1 MYDPLGLSIGT
12 TNLVAARDGN
22 PPVSRRA
29 VLTLYPH
36 CAPKIGLPEE
46 DPTPTEPGMR
56 LGGFVERIGDSVA
69 LVSGDGSAHDPELL
83 MVEALDAM
91 VLAAGADAGSS
102 EISIAVPSYWKPGTT
117 QALRNGLR
125 THLGFVRSGM
135 APRLVSDAIASLTA
149 ANAELCLAATGTVG
163 LVDFGGSGTS
173 VTLVNIA
180 GDFEPVTPTLRYP
193 DFSGDEIDAA
203 ILLRVF
209 EELGHGSG
217 IDPASTA
224 AVGQFAQLREQCR
237 AAKEQLSTDKV
248 AEFTAEL
255 GGRRSNMRLTRN
267 ELGDLIQDRLTGF
280 IFAFDK
286 MLVRQGKS
294 WTDLAAVVT
303 VGGGASIPLIA
314 ERLSVHSR
322 RPVVSPSQPAC
333 AAAAGALLLASRG
346 EETDPRTRTSVG
358 LLTSSAT
365 AGEVVD
371 LGAGDLLVI
380 DHDALTDR
388 ELAWSQTE
396 YPGDIRVPYT
406 PDDFD
411 EDGQAGW
418 SMRLNLIEEPPPV
431 GRPWRRLRF
440 SQLIV
445 GLCALVAMTA
455 IGGVAYT
462 LTGIENHQ
470 APPVPSV
477 APIPLPPVS
486 SLLPSPVPPPPTAVP
501 PPPTA
506 APVPSS
512 VPPPP
517 PPPPEPPPSPPPPPP
532 PPVVV
537 TPEPPPVVTHPHPRP
552 PQTTQP
558 PVTTVMTTPTTPP
571 PPPPT
576 TTPTSEPPPPPPTTT
591 TTTVP
596 MTTQWIHVPLLPIPI
611 PIQVPASQVPA
622 NPAPQYPG
630 QQYPGYPGQQY
641 PGYPGG
647 GYPGGGYSQNPFLG
661 PGY

>member
-36 CAPKIGLPEE
+36 CAPKVGLPEE
-46 DPTPTEPGMR
+46 DPTLTEPGVLMS
-56 LGGFVERIGDSVA
+56 GFVDRVGDSVA
-69 LVSGDGSAHDPELL
+69 LVSGDGSAHDPDLL

-102 EISIAVPSYWKPGTT
+102 EISIAVPSHWKPGTT

-149 ANAELCLAATGTVG
+149 ANAELCLAATGVVG
-163 LVDFGGSGTS
+163 LLDFGGSGTS
-173 VTLVNIA
+173 ATLVDLA
-180 GDFEPVTPTLRYP
+180 GDFKPLSATMRYT
-193 DFSGDEIDAA
+193 DFCGDEIDAA
-203 ILLRVF
+203 LLLCVF

-224 AVGQFAQLREQCR
+224 AVGQLARLREQCR
-237 AAKEQLSTDKV
+237 TAKEQLSTQRTT
-248 AEFTAEL
+248 EFAAEL
-255 GGRRSNMRLTRN
+255 GGRRATMKFTRD
-267 ELGDLIQDRLTGF
+267 ELGDLIQDRLTGL
-280 IFAFDK
+280 IYAFDD
-286 MLVRQGKS
+286 MLCRHRKS
-294 WTDLAAVVT
+294 WSDLSAVVT
-303 VGGGASIPLIA
+303 VGGGASIPLVN

-322 RPVVSPSQPAC
+322 RPVVSPSRPAF
-333 AAAAGALLLASRG
+333 AAAAGALLLAARG
-346 EETDPRTRTSVG
+346 EELDLRTRTSIG
-358 LLTSSAT
+358 LLAASS
-365 AGEVVD
+365 GSDFIE
-371 LGAGDLLVI
+371 LPAGDLLVI
-380 DHDALTDR
+380 DEEALTDR

-406 PDDFD
+406 PEAFD
-411 EDGQAGW
+411 EDSNPGGW
-418 SMRLNLIEEPPPV
+418 SMRLNVIEPP
-431 GRPWRRLRF
+431 RERAWRRVRL
-440 SQLIV
+440 SQLVV
-445 GLCALVAMTA
+445 GMFALVAMTA

-462 LTGIENHQ
+462 LTGIENRQ

-477 APIPLPPVS
+477 APVPLPPVS
-486 SLLPSPVPPPPTAVP
+486 TLVPSPVPPPTTVP
-501 PPPTA
+501 PPPSA

-512 VPPPP
+512 VPAPA
-517 PPPPEPPPSPPPPPP
+517 PEPPPSSAPP

-537 TPEPPPVVTHPHPRP
+537 TTQPPPVHTTHR
-552 PQTTQP
+552 
-558 PVTTVMTTPTTPP
+558 

-576 TTPTSEPPPPPPTTT
+576 TAVTTPTSEPPLRTAMTTPTTEPPPTTAMT
-591 TTTVP
+591 TPTTSTTVP
-596 MTTQWIHVPLLPIPI
+596 MTTQWIHVPLLPMPI
-611 PIQVPASQVPA
+611 PIQVPASQAPA
-622 NPAPQYPG
+622 NPAPQYPV
-630 QQYPGYPGQQY
+630 QQYPGEYPGG
-641 PGYPGG
+641 GYGG

>member
-22 PPVSRRA
+22 QPVSRRA

-46 DPTPTEPGMR
+46 DPNLAEPGMLMR
-56 LGGFVERIGDSVA
+56 GFVDRIGDSVA
-69 LVSGDGSAHDPELL
+69 LVSSDGSAHDPDLL

-102 EISIAVPSYWKPGTT
+102 EISIAVPSYWKPATG

-163 LVDFGGSGTS
+163 LLDFGGSGTS
-173 VTLVNIA
+173 VTLVDLA
-180 GDFEPVTPTLRYP
+180 GDFKPLSATMRYT
-193 DFSGDEIDAA
+193 DFSGDEIDQA
-203 ILLRVF
+203 LLLCVF

-217 IDPASTA
+217 IDPDSTA
-224 AVGQFAQLREQCR
+224 AVGQLARLREQCR
-237 AAKEQLSTDKV
+237 TAKEQLSTQK
-248 AEFTAEL
+248 ATEFAVEL
-255 GGRRSNMRLTRN
+255 GGRRATMKFTRD
-267 ELGDLIQDRLTGF
+267 ELGDLIQDRLTGL
-280 IFAFDK
+280 IYAFDD
-286 MLVRQGKS
+286 MLCRHRKS
-294 WTDLAAVVT
+294 WGDLAAVVT
-303 VGGGASIPLIA
+303 VGGGASIPLVN

-322 RPVVSPSQPAC
+322 RPVVSPSQPAF

-346 EETDPRTRTSVG
+346 EDVDIRTRTSVG
-358 LLTSSAT
+358 
-365 AGEVVD
+365 VVAAASGSD
-371 LGAGDLLVI
+371 VIELPAGDLLVI
-380 DHDALTDR
+380 DEEALTDR

-406 PDDFD
+406 PEAFD
-411 EDGQAGW
+411 EDNPAGW
-418 SMRLNLIEEPPPV
+418 SMRLNVIDPP
-431 GRPWRRLRF
+431 RARARRSVRL
-440 SQLIV
+440 SQLVV
-445 GLCALVAMTA
+445 GMCALTAMTA

-470 APPVPSV
+470 APAVPSV

-486 SLLPSPVPPPPTAVP
+486 SLVPSPVPPPPTAVP

-506 APVPSS
+506 VPVPSS
-512 VPPPP
+512 EPPPP
-517 PPPPEPPPSPPPPPP
+517 PPPPEPPPPPPPPPAPPPP
-532 PPVVV
+532 PPVV
-537 TPEPPPVVTHPHPRP
+537 TAEPPPVVTHPHPRP

-558 PVTTVMTTPTTPP
+558 PVTTVITTPTTTPPP

-576 TTPTSEPPPPPPTTT
+576 TTPPPPPPT

-596 MTTQWIHVPLLPIPI
+596 MTTQWIHVPLLPVPI
-611 PIQVPASQVPA
+611 PIQVPASQAPA

-630 QQYPGYPGQQY
+630 QQYPAQQYPGQQY